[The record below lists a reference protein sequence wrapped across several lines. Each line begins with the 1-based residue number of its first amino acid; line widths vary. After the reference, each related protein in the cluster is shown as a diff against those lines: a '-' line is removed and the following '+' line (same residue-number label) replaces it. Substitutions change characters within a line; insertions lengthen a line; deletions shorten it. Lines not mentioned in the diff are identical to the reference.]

1 MKNVT
6 ILSLIV
12 LLICLFSACEYDN
25 YDAPSIVFSGNLVT
39 NGESFLYDGNPSRP
53 VLKLI
58 QKGFGKVD
66 DGTVVRIDE
75 NGKFQQ
81 LIFEGD
87 YWLTLNNTKYPFEF
101 VDFNSLGNGLGYD
114 SIYMNISSNVKRD
127 LEVKPYYN
135 ISNFSVNVEGD
146 NIVLR
151 ADVTLN
157 PAMKEVAPKVIFARG
172 FISTS
177 SKVNSQTVCTKSK
190 RAIITSTGSVEVAI
204 PIQNNVT
211 AYREIYINNF
221 RDYAFCRIALEL
233 DGIPNYYL
241 FSEIKKVEGVP
252 L

>member
-6 ILSLIV
+6 ILGIILF
-12 LLICLFSACEYDN
+12 ICLFSSCEYDN
-25 YDAPSIVFSGNLVT
+25 YDAPDIIFSGSLVT
-39 NGESFLYDGNPSRP
+39 GGKSFLYDGNPGRP

-87 YWLTLNNTKYPFEF
+87 YWMTLNNTKYPFEL
-101 VDFNSLGNGLGYD
+101 VDFNSLGVGLGYD
-114 SIYMNISSNVKRD
+114 SIYMHIKSSVKKD
-127 LEVKPYYN
+127 LEVRPYYN
-135 ISNFSVNVEGD
+135 ISNFAVSVEGD

-151 ADVTLN
+151 ADVAIN
-157 PAMKEVAPKVIFARG
+157 PETREPAPRVIFARG
-172 FISTS
+172 FVSTS

-190 RAIITSTGSVEVAI
+190 RAIITSTGSVEVSI
-204 PIQNNVT
+204 PIHNNVT

-221 RDYAFCRIALEL
+221 RDYAFCRLALEL
-233 DGIPNYYL
+233 DGISNYYL